1 MLTATRMK
9 GGFGGR
15 LSPRRVSAL
24 FCTALVLMMASVCCA
39 GMQVMTD
46 GELSGVVGQGF
57 SSFTMADGVA
67 RADFGGISASTF
79 TEIDSLKMGYW
90 DKGNGGGVGWDQNWS
105 QVKLGTPSSDL
116 TFNGFFFQAVFD
128 QSSINDPANR
138 KLLSVTMGS
147 KDVTGQVTANF
158 QSLSATVGGVDLV
171 RANQGLQTYQFNHT
185 ELSLDIEVA
194 GPHKGLWINM
204 GNATKI

>member
-1 MLTATRMK
+1 MLTGPQMK
-9 GGFGGR
+9 TALKWW
-15 LSPRRVSAL
+15 LSPRRVSAVL
-24 FCTALVLMMASVCCA
+24 CTALVLTMSSLCCA
-39 GMQVMTD
+39 GMKVMTD

-67 RADFGGISASTF
+67 RADFGGISASTY
-79 TEIDSLKMGYW
+79 TEIDSLKLGYW
-90 DKGNGGGVGWDQNWS
+90 DNGNGGGKGWDQNWG

-128 QSSINDPANR
+128 QSSINDPASR
-138 KLLSVTMGS
+138 KLLSVSMGS

-158 QSLSATVGGVDLV
+158 QSLSATVGGIDVARGNL
-171 RANQGLQTYQFNHT
+171 GLQTFQFNHT
-185 ELSLDIEVA
+185 ELSLDIELA
-194 GPHKGLWINM
+194 GPHKGLWVNM